1 MPSLKR
7 ALAIAVFVLGLAP
20 AGFADE
26 GLIGD
31 RPNAGGVAEQVTV
44 RLALLDIDDVDD
56 RTQRFDVDAYFELS
70 WSDPRLAV
78 DDGDSSAAR
87 ERTVGLDEVW
97 DPGLTIIN
105 NRGMRFMLPHVASVT
120 RDGTVTVRQRMS
132 GPLAVDLKLHRF
144 PFDTQRLSIDI
155 VSYRYAP
162 DQLAFAADSELIA
175 NPESFSAGGWRFEAL
190 DSEFSVFR
198 LTDDGRGTS
207 KLSFAIQAERNS
219 SYFVLTLALPMALIL
234 FMAWMV
240 HWIQPDVIPARMGMS
255 TATVFSLIA
264 LGVSF
269 RLTMPR
275 IDYLTRADQ
284 FVIYST
290 LLVLLSLGATVI
302 ATRWVNAGR
311 VHAAERITAIA
322 RWSFPAVFLLVIVAT
337 LGA

>member
-1 MPSLKR
+1 
-7 ALAIAVFVLGLAP
+7 
-20 AGFADE
+20 DD

-31 RPNAGGVAEQVTV
+31 RPNAGGAAEQITV

-78 DDGDSSAAR
+78 EDVDSSVAR
-87 ERTVGLDEVW
+87 VRTVGLDEIW

-105 NRGMRFMLPHVASVT
+105 NRGMRFMLPQVASVT
-120 RDGTVTVRQRMS
+120 RDGSVTVRQRMS
-132 GPLAVDLKLHRF
+132 GPLAVDLKLQRF
-144 PFDTQRLSIDI
+144 PFDTQRLSLDI

-162 DQLAFAADSELIA
+162 DQLEFAADSELVA
-175 NPESFSAGGWRFEAL
+175 NPENFSAGGWRFEAL
-190 DSEFSVFR
+190 DPEFSVFR

-207 KLSFAIQAERNS
+207 KLSFALQAERNS
-219 SYFVLTLALPMALIL
+219 GYFVLTLALPMALIL

-290 LLVLLSLGATVI
+290 LLVLLSLGATVL

-311 VHAAERITAIA
+311 VQVAERITAIA